1 MNWLNIRK
9 ILVWTSFIAGFPVW
23 AADPGVTANSVTIGQ
38 TGVFSGPSAGPALQ
52 YRAGAQIFFDAL
64 NAKGGIYGRKIQ
76 LVSYDDKFDAKLGAA
91 NTKMLLEKDKVFAF
105 FGYVGTGSIMASM
118 PMINA
123 HHIPVIGAVSG
134 TEVIRGSNMGLIF
147 HTRASYAN
155 EIEKMLIQ
163 LKTTGVSNIAVVYE
177 DDPFGKAGMQSAKIA
192 FERQRVNPV
201 IEQPFDV
208 SKLDALGPVAE
219 KVAKLQPTV
228 IILITAGKPTTAFIK
243 AYLKTGAPTQF
254 FGISVISAE
263 TLVADLGENSH
274 GIVISQVTPS
284 PFRGSLPIAKEFLNA
299 AQKANSKDISYNSL
313 EGYINAKVF
322 AEALQ
327 RAGKDPSREKLVS
340 ALESMHNLDLG
351 GYLIDFSS
359 TKRTGSDYVDLSI
372 IGKGGQFLH

>member
-1 MNWLNIRK
+1 MNGPDIRK
-9 ILVWTSFIAGFPVW
+9 FLVSVFLITGFPAW
-23 AADPGVTANSVTIGQ
+23 AVDPGVTANSVTIGQ

-52 YRAGAQIFFDAL
+52 FRVGAQIFFDAL

-76 LVSYDDKFDAKLGAA
+76 LISHDDKFNPKLGAE
-91 NTKMLLEKDKVFAF
+91 NTQTLLEKNKVFAL

-118 PMINA
+118 PLVNE
-123 HHIPVIGAVSG
+123 HHVPIVGAMAG
-134 TEVIRGSNMGLIF
+134 TEVLRGTNMGLIF

-192 FERQRVNPV
+192 FERQGVKPL

-219 KVAKLQPTV
+219 KVAKRQPTV
-228 IILITAGKPTTAFIK
+228 IILITAGKPTTAFIQ
-243 AYLKTGAPTQF
+243 AYLKTDAPAQF

-263 TLVADLGENSH
+263 ALVADLGENAH
-274 GIVISQVTPS
+274 GIVISQVAPS

-299 AQKANSKDISYNSL
+299 AQKAQSKDLSYNSI
-313 EGYINAKVF
+313 EGYITAKVF

-327 RAGKDPSREKLVS
+327 RTGKDPTREKLIS

-351 GYLIDFSS
+351 GYVIDFGN
-359 TKRTGSDYVDLSI
+359 TKRAGSDYVDLSI